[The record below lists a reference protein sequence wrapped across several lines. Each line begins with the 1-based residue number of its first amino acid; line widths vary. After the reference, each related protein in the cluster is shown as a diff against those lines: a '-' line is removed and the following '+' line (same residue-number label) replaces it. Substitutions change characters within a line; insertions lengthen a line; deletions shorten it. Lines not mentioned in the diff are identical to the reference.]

1 MGLGSARPTVVRPK
15 DLVDMQGTECGS
27 EEALPSLKGLR
38 MEHHDSMKHL

>member
-15 DLVDMQGTECGS
+15 DLVDMQCAECSS

-38 MEHHDSMKHL
+38 LERDDSIKHL